1 ERSGDEPLARSSRYL
16 SFALAAACPP
26 ILISHLG
33 RPERFLHMLRVV
45 KFKSPMSMGVWG
57 LVGFSGVA
65 ALTAGAQLS
74 RDGKVPE
81 WLHRLEPKPIAAM
94 AQAFL
99 GAFIAGYTGVLL
111 AATAIPVWA
120 KGKAHIP
127 AMCVCSALAGACAAN
142 SMLLAGK
149 KDAANSL
156 HKLERLEAVASIA
169 ELAVIAH
176 FALTSGSTG
185 KPMFAGERGKRFLV
199 LTAGAGI
206 AAPLVINALGKLAVK
221 RDRTPAFLT
230 LAASALTLLG
240 GYVLRETLIEAG
252 KASAD
257 DPREAFV
264 QPL

>member
-1 ERSGDEPLARSSRYL
+1 MNEPAYYDRPLLKRPHWEWNVVTYLFLGGVMGGSGMLTAIAQRSGDEPLARSSRYL

-81 WLHRLEPKPIAAM
+81 WLRRLESKPIAAM

-127 AMCVCSALAGACAAN
+127 AMCVCSA
-142 SMLLAGK
+142 
-149 KDAANSL
+149 
-156 HKLERLEAVASIA
+156 
-169 ELAVIAH
+169 
-176 FALTSGSTG
+176 
-185 KPMFAGERGKRFLV
+185 
-199 LTAGAGI
+199 
-206 AAPLVINALGKLAVK
+206 
-221 RDRTPAFLT
+221 
-230 LAASALTLLG
+230 
-240 GYVLRETLIEAG
+240 
-252 KASAD
+252 
-257 DPREAFV
+257 
-264 QPL
+264 